1 MIENLFIS
9 KVRIKMLDHFLSNPS
24 EEYHVRGLVR
34 LLDEEINAVR
44 RELQN
49 LERCKLLHSQRRGN
63 KLYYKLTPENIIVA
77 DLRALIY
84 KDRADVQ
91 KVAAALLTIEGIKA
105 AFLTENYINN
115 SHDAEYDIDLFVL
128 GKVSVDKFTTEMKK
142 LEKELEREFR
152 MTLFTPEDLE
162 FQHKKR
168 DAFLLNV
175 LRKDRIML
183 IGSEKDLY

>member
-9 KVRIKMLDHFLSNPS
+9 KVRIKMLDHFLSNPD
-24 EEYHVRGLVR
+24 EEFHVRGLVR
-34 LLDEEINAVR
+34 IMDEEINAVR

-49 LERCKLLHSQRRGN
+49 LERSKLLRSQRRGN
-63 KLYYKLTPENIIVA
+63 RLYYRLDNSSILVN
-77 DLRALIY
+77 DLRSLVY
-84 KDRADVQ
+84 KDRADIQ
-91 KVAAALLTIEGIKA
+91 KIAQVLNKIDGINA
-105 AFLTENYINN
+105 AFLTENYLND
-115 SHDAEYDIDLFVL
+115 SHEAEFDIDLFVL
-128 GKVSVDKFTTEMKK
+128 GKVSVEKFTTEMKQ
-142 LEKELEREFR
+142 LEKELDREFR

-183 IGSEKDLY
+183 IGADKDLY